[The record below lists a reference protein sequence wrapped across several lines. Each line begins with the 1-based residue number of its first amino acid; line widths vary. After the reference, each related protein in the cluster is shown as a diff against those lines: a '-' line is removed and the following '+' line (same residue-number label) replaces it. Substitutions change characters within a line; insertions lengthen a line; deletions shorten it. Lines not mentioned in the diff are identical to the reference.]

1 MDWDRYCF
9 RPQFHSQL
17 TCVRAR
23 TTLLIS
29 WTDNILF
36 LKNSVSSIRKF
47 LNSVYFFSFCFW
59 LHRKWKIT
67 MKCVAQ
73 LLFSS
78 TVHTHLHIKYN
89 FVTCLLINAIIF
101 SVESKGL
108 INLLRF
114 ALNADCVGTAMMVKT
129 CISDDID
136 RISIYR

>member
-1 MDWDRYCF
+1 
-9 RPQFHSQL
+9 
-17 TCVRAR
+17 
-23 TTLLIS
+23 
-29 WTDNILF
+29 
-36 LKNSVSSIRKF
+36 
-47 LNSVYFFSFCFW
+47 
-59 LHRKWKIT
+59 

-78 TVHTHLHIKYN
+78 TVHIHLHIKYN

-114 ALNADCVGTAMMVKT
+114 ALNTDCVGTAMMVKT
-129 CISDDID
+129 CITDDID